1 MQFPTLDFLYFFI
14 HTCAICAD
22 CCPVGVCQRQQRSWL
37 LHVVLSHRADR
48 TLDQG
53 LDQGHEMI
61 TKWSRRSW
69 SAHIAHIAH
78 GLCWMLDLLK
88 SVCQSLSA
96 PHFAGKK
103 GKSKAGATA
112 GDFVVT
118 LWAHF
123 GGSKVRGQCTNGPM
137 DPQNWLW
144 TQLWSNVFNCI

>member
-1 MQFPTLDFLYFFI
+1 MQFPTLDFLWFLHPYM
-14 HTCAICAD
+14 CYMC
-22 CCPVGVCQRQQRSWL
+22 WL
-37 LHVVLSHRADR
+37 LSSWCVSATTAVVTPACGSESPGRPD
-48 TLDQG
+48 TG
-53 LDQGHEMI
+53 PGTGPGHEMI

-69 SAHIAHIAH
+69 SAHIAH

-123 GGSKVRGQCTNGPM
+123 GGSKVRGQCTNVPM